1 MHDQAIKILEKQRQD
16 LVVRVLR
23 KHEEME
29 ATRSFTER
37 ILTSITELFLLMDQD
52 FSVIQANREFLQRTG
67 YSLED
72 GRQLTLD
79 HLVHPD
85 KAETIRG
92 AFAKGE
98 FTEYEAQLTTA
109 QGGVLPVKMRGST
122 HVNPNGLVLHMLI
135 CSDCSEFFDLM
146 TQMQEGQKQLIHSGR
161 LASLG
166 EMAAGVG
173 HELTQ
178 PLNAILLF
186 ARNCLKALDTPGDH
200 SEMLRENLQIIID
213 RVNKASSIIATMRS
227 FGRKNEEEQAPVDLN
242 AIISKIL
249 RFLESQLRLSEI
261 TLDLRLADQPCVV
274 LGVEVRLEQVFLN
287 LVQNAVQ
294 AMGRVDL
301 PRLTVTSRIAQCLNL
316 TSMQKEPYILVTV
329 ADNGEGIPEDLQKK
343 IFDPFFTTRE
353 VGTGMGLGLSIVD
366 RIIRGFSGYIEVESA
381 PGKGACFSVYIPQH
395 RGLTAP
401 GHYQEKTP

>member
-29 ATRSFTER
+29 ANRSFTER
-37 ILTSITELFLLMDQD
+37 ILTSISELFVLMDQD
-52 FSVIQANREFLQRTG
+52 FRVIQANREFLQRTG
-67 YSLED
+67 YGLED
-72 GRQLTLD
+72 GRHLTLD
-79 HLVHPD
+79 HLVQPD
-85 KAETIRG
+85 KAEAIRA

-98 FTEYEAQLTTA
+98 FTEFEAHLTTA
-109 QGGVLPVKMRGST
+109 RGTGLPVKMRGST
-122 HVNPNGLVLHMLI
+122 HLNSNGLVLHMLI
-135 CSDCSEFFDLM
+135 CSDCSEFYDLM
-146 TQMQEGQKQLIHSGR
+146 AQMQEGQKQLIHSGR

-200 SEMLRENLQIIID
+200 GEMLRENLHIIID

-227 FGRKNEEEQAPVDLN
+227 FGSKVEEEQAPVDLN
-242 AIISKIL
+242 AIIRKIL

-261 TLDLRLADQPCVV
+261 TLELRLADQPCEV

-301 PRLTVTSRIAQCLNL
+301 PQLTVTSRIVQCLNL
-316 TSMQKEPYILVTV
+316 TSMQKVPYVLVTV
-329 ADNGEGIPEDLQKK
+329 ADNGEGIPEELQKR

-366 RIIRGFSGYIEVESA
+366 RIVRGFSGYIEVESA
-381 PGKGACFSVYIPQH
+381 PGKGACFSVSIPQY
-395 RGLTAP
+395 RGQSARGP
-401 GHYQEKTP
+401 NWEAAR